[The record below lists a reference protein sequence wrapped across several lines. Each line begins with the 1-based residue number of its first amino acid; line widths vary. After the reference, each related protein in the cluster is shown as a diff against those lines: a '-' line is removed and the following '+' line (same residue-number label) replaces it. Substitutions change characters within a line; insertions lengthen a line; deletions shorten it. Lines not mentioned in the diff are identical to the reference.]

1 MIMVCQRKAAKARH
15 EKKQKQQQ
23 KQGGTGWLITAIII
37 MLCAESLVNWILGA
51 V

>member
-15 EKKQKQQQ
+15 EQQ

-37 MLCAESLVNWILGA
+37 MLCAEPLVNWILGA
-51 V
+51 A